1 MNKKSVLALI
11 LAGMMTV
18 STAVPAFADT
28 TLTPPSQQSTEA
40 APQEDTESN
49 VPEENEAAPQEDVV
63 QPLQTSPA
71 PTTPTV
77 VENGTVTKEQA
88 VAKIGDT
95 YYATLSD
102 AVEAAKDQSGTTT
115 ITLTDNA
122 SGCGIIVPEKSNIVF
137 DFAGFTYTID
147 ESPLAGSTGTK
158 SQCFQLLKGSK
169 ITMRNGAIVADNLGV
184 KMMVQNYSDLTLE
197 NMTLDAT
204 KGNNGV
210 GYVLSNNNG
219 EVHINS
225 THIIAKPT
233 GTAFDVCS
241 STYPTYPSV
250 SVTVENSKIDGPI
263 EYTGKNDGKQTSELI
278 MKNTTVNGGIIKE
291 SEYDISKNT
300 IENSTIKADPTLLFP
315 ITDPTTPV
323 AKAGENYAVGN
334 IAISNLAAANS
345 AIEITR
351 GDVNLTNLPAGTKI
365 TNSGTG
371 TVTANGVVI
380 GKDQPYTIPAASVVV
395 PTVPFTPNY
404 SFVDDVVT
412 ETAETVAVPSVNKSS
427 KVMVNGKSLDSK
439 GTVSVS
445 KLKKE
450 AKKNSKDT
458 AVEFETIKDKKA
470 EAKLFIQKKDI
481 SKVKDTILTR
491 IFVNPRYV
499 YNKNAV
505 KKFEKQFPQADLKA
519 VTFAQKGD
527 FPVEVTA
534 SIKMT
539 KKELSQYQD
548 GYVYL
553 YNYNPKTNTY
563 KYMGKV
569 EAKLDKEGFL
579 KFTTTRG
586 NVMLLSD
593 RPLKK

>member
-28 TLTPPSQQSTEA
+28 TLTPPSQQSTET

-77 VENGTVTKEQA
+77 VENGTV
-88 VAKIGDT
+88 
-95 YYATLSD
+95 
-102 AVEAAKDQSGTTT
+102 AVENAAVVADEKGFDSLEDAIRYAETAEKHVDIKLQRSSNGNGVSVKSGTDMT
-115 ITLTDNA
+115 I
-122 SGCGIIVPEKSNIVF
+122 
-137 DFAGFTYTID
+137 DFQGNTYTITGK
-147 ESPLAGSTGTK
+147 PVGSTGTV
-158 SQCFQLLKGSK
+158 SQSFQLLMDSK
-169 ITMRNGAIVADNLGV
+169 ITMKNGAIVADNSGV
-184 KMMVQNYSDLTLE
+184 KMMIQNYSDLTLE

-204 KGNNGV
+204 KGNNSV

-219 EVHINS
+219 DVHINS
-225 THIIAKPT
+225 THIIAKPK

-241 STYPTYPSV
+241 FSSYKSV
-250 SVTVENSKIDGPI
+250 SVTVNNSKIDGPI
-263 EYTGKNDGKQTSELI
+263 EYTGENNDKYTAELH
-278 MKNTTVNGGIIKE
+278 MKNTTVNGDFSADLTKEKPIIN
-291 SEYDISKNT
+291 NT
-300 IENSTIKADPTLLFP
+300 ITDCTTTADPKGMFP
-315 ITDPTTPV
+315 IDDTTPV
-323 AKAGENYAVGN
+323 AKADGKYATGN
-334 IAISNLAAANS
+334 NAISNLVAGAN
-345 AIEITR
+345 AIEIVQ

-458 AVEFETIKDKKA
+458 AVEFETIKDKKT

-586 NVMLLSD
+586 NVMILSD